1 MKESYKS
8 TTRGAIYRKSRY
20 RITAFCALVTGLVL
34 LIAFAVA
41 WQAARRQMSNADESL
56 FLSQCQTVTAYV
68 SSPYGVDTQTVL
80 QFAGQN
86 QLAVAV
92 VDGGTL
98 LTFVPDLQKETLTQ
112 LLASVQAS
120 AIGRGLYSSAA
131 QSGNFMV
138 QSAGQNWRCFLQG
151 QAMSTTQWCNILV
164 MQPVTV
170 HSAEVLR
177 LLAVYAASFMLGWA
191 ALILMSAILARF
203 AVRPIEQAQTEQIRF
218 LASASHELKTPLTVI
233 HADAQLLESE
243 IGENEWLSDIIK
255 QTTNMIEMTHKL
267 VYLARAEEQDN
278 HFVKIEFPISDV
290 AEDVAEPYRSV
301 AQSKGKNYTLDIQEG
316 LSYCGDEKAIRELM
330 TALLD
335 NAFKYSSDG
344 GSISASLAAEGKG
357 VRFTV
362 ENTVTDIDPKQLEFF
377 TQRFYRNDTSDKI
390 KGFGIGLSLA
400 QVVAQAHK
408 GKLTVALPQ
417 KDLIQISVILK

>member
-1 MKESYKS
+1 MKINMKRRLQIQFLLLSV
-8 TTRGAIYRKSRY
+8 A
-20 RITAFCALVTGLVL
+20 ALVL
-34 LIAFAVA
+34 LQAFIVGFSIS
-41 WQAARRQMSNADESL
+41 RNYRQMVINADRLILLTNTSPDSPKIGDARYFRVSYNPEDKTFETDLTHTSL
-56 FLSQCQTVTAYV
+56 VTHTLAMEYAKEVIADKSDRGYVEHYRYLVHRGKNGIHITFLSRHEAMEAFQNHTETLILV
-68 SSPYGVDTQTVL
+68 SVGGIAVMAIVLTILSAKVVSPLVKNHQR
-80 QFAGQN
+80 
-86 QLAVAV
+86 
-92 VDGGTL
+92 
-98 LTFVPDLQKETLTQ
+98 QKEVIT
-112 LLASVQAS
+112 
-120 AIGRGLYSSAA
+120 
-131 QSGNFMV
+131 
-138 QSAGQNWRCFLQG
+138 
-151 QAMSTTQWCNILV
+151 
-164 MQPVTV
+164 
-170 HSAEVLR
+170 
-177 LLAVYAASFMLGWA
+177 
-191 ALILMSAILARF
+191 
-203 AVRPIEQAQTEQIRF
+203 
-218 LASASHELKTPLTVI
+218 SASHELKTPLTEI

-255 QTTNMIEMTHKL
+255 QTTNMTEMTHNL

-278 HFVKIEFPISDV
+278 HFVKIEFPISDL

-335 NAFKYSSDG
+335 NAFKYSTNG

-362 ENTVTDIDPKQLEFF
+362 ENTVTGINPKQLEFF

-400 QVVAQAHK
+400 QVVAEAHK

-417 KDLIQISVILK
+417 KDRIQISVILK

>member
-1 MKESYKS
+1 MKINMKRRLQIQFILLSV
-8 TTRGAIYRKSRY
+8 A
-20 RITAFCALVTGLVL
+20 ALVL
-34 LIAFAVA
+34 LQGFIVGFNIF
-41 WQAARRQMSNADESL
+41 RNYRQMAINADRLILLTNTSPDSSEIGDARYFRVSYNLVDKTFEVDLTHTSL
-56 FLSQCQTVTAYV
+56 VTQSTAMEYAKEVIDAKSSNGYVEHYRYLVHRGQDGIHITFLSRYEAMEAFRNNTETLILV
-68 SSPYGVDTQTVL
+68 SVGGIAVIAIVLTILSAKVVSPLVKNHQR
-80 QFAGQN
+80 
-86 QLAVAV
+86 
-92 VDGGTL
+92 
-98 LTFVPDLQKETLTQ
+98 QKEFIT
-112 LLASVQAS
+112 
-120 AIGRGLYSSAA
+120 
-131 QSGNFMV
+131 
-138 QSAGQNWRCFLQG
+138 
-151 QAMSTTQWCNILV
+151 
-164 MQPVTV
+164 
-170 HSAEVLR
+170 
-177 LLAVYAASFMLGWA
+177 
-191 ALILMSAILARF
+191 
-203 AVRPIEQAQTEQIRF
+203 
-218 LASASHELKTPLTVI
+218 SASHELKTPLTVI